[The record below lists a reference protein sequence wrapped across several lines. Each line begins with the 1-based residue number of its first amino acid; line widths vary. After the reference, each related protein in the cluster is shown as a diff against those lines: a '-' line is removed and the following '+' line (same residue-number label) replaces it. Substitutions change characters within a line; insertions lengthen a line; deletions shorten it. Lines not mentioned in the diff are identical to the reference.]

1 MASDREFVEYV
12 AGQLGA
18 LEDISYRNMFGEYV
32 LYYRGKVVVLI
43 CDNRMLV
50 KPTAA
55 GRAFIG
61 DVVEAPPYP
70 GAKPAFLIED
80 RLEDA
85 QWLCDLIRVTEKE
98 LPAPQPKK
106 KRKK

>member
-85 QWLCDLIRVTEKE
+85 QWLCDLVRVTEKE